1 MYCEYWVGRYDPAEP
16 SALPQLPGG
25 PGPLERPLAPAAR
38 DERRP
43 LPQLVDERLHALA
56 PARVVVGAAL
66 DLRAQ
71 NGHFAAEPTTRQGIA
86 CDAAIRTCGFP
97 ARPSEPTGRHD
108 LVFGDSA
115 VGGGR
120 PTPDGGRDLPRTR
133 DDAPL
138 APTHAE

>member
-25 PGPLERPLAPAAR
+25 PGPLERPLPAAVR

-71 NGHFAAEPTTRQGIA
+71 DGHFGAAYSAPRHRLRCRHQ
-86 CDAAIRTCGFP
+86 DVRVSRT
-97 ARPSEPTGRHD
+97 S
-108 LVFGDSA
+108 V
-115 VGGGR
+115 
-120 PTPDGGRDLPRTR
+120 
-133 DDAPL
+133 
-138 APTHAE
+138 